1 MALLFI
7 SFARKLFVVLE
18 LLNVQIFEIQ
28 MFIVDKMTVL
38 LLVKRVIYYK
48 IRIILEIL

>member
-18 LLNVQIFEIQ
+18 FLNVQIFEIQ
-28 MFIVDKMTVL
+28 MLIVDK
-38 LLVKRVIYYK
+38 
-48 IRIILEIL
+48 